1 MSLLDFAISLLA
13 TLAVHATVG
22 LGAAWLLERAGVL
35 RNPGWAELAWR
46 AALFGAL
53 LSTTLTGLRW
63 YGQVMPPAAPP
74 PPVGHAAGI
83 TPAATASVAA
93 PAARQAASTAQPPA
107 GPGPS
112 VYPAPGHAIAD
123 AGRGAPAFAL
133 PDAAA
138 GLLVSLWLLALL
150 AAGLGL
156 GRQVLSLRR
165 VARALPALASPG
177 PASLVRQ
184 ARELA
189 GRARLP
195 APALV
200 QLPGLDSPMLMPGR
214 TLLLPDW
221 AAALPPAQ
229 QRALLAHELA
239 HLERHDPA
247 WRLLQR
253 AALLPLAWHPLAR
266 HAVRRLEALAEDACD
281 ARAAEWTGE
290 PRALA
295 ECLAACLS
303 LAGPRAGQPALA
315 VAMAGAP
322 GPVVRRVRNLLEN
335 NNMSVRPP
343 NPALRR
349 TALVLGLAA
358 LVAVPGLAIGTYA
371 SQAFAGIGEFISIDG
386 SEHRYRSNTPA
397 GSVDLRLRGEVAF
410 NAAETDVESLGEGA
424 RFSLE
429 TRRDG
434 VRRAYRVE
442 TMDGRLVRR
451 YRVDGREAGFD
462 AAARAWLAA
471 ELPVLLRETGVNAE
485 ARGRRIL
492 AEGGTDALLAEIEAI
507 RSEHAARV
515 YAGVLATNVT
525 LDDGQLDRL
534 LRRVDGFESDYE
546 RRLAYAA
553 VVDTQALSV
562 AAQARLLSAL
572 PGMASDYEKRL
583 VLQALAKRGAPA
595 GAAATAWLAAVDSL
609 NSDYERRQA
618 IEPVLAHSPATPET
632 LGLALKASLRF
643 RSDYEARLV
652 LQRIAPH
659 VVGQPGLQPPFREG
673 MARIRSDYEQR
684 QVLEAL
690 LTGQVDAATAD
701 LVLELVASI
710 GSGFEAGQ
718 VLQKLAAVMPADPG
732 LIERYRAA
740 ARRLGDHERGQAE
753 RALDRFAVVQ
763 VD

>member
-13 TLAVHATVG
+13 TLAVHATLG

-53 LSTTLTGLRW
+53 LSTTLAGLRW
-63 YGQVMPPAAPP
+63 YDQVAPAAPSP
-74 PPVGHAAGI
+74 PTAAHAVGI
-83 TPAATASVAA
+83 TTGSTARVAAPPARQNTSAA
-93 PAARQAASTAQPPA
+93 PAAA

-112 VYPAPGHAIAD
+112 ANTAPGLAIAD
-123 AGRGAPAFAL
+123 AGRAAPAFAL

-138 GLLVSLWLLALL
+138 GLLISLWLLALL
-150 AAGLGL
+150 AAALGL
-156 GRQVLSLRR
+156 ARQLVCLRR
-165 VARALPALASPG
+165 VARALPGLASPG
-177 PASLVRQ
+177 PAGLVRQ

-189 GRARLP
+189 GQARL
-195 APALV
+195 ATPALA
-200 QLPGLDSPMLMPGR
+200 QLPGLDSPMLMPGG

-239 HLERHDPA
+239 HLERRDPA

-281 ARAAEWTGE
+281 ARAAEWTGD

-322 GPVVRRVRNLLEN
+322 GPVVRRVRNLLEKTT
-335 NNMSVRPP
+335 MSIRPP

-371 SQAFAGIGEFISIDG
+371 SEAFAGIGEFISIDG
-386 SEHRYRSNTPA
+386 SEHRYRSNTSE

-442 TMDGRLVRR
+442 TVDGRLVRH
-451 YRVDGREAGFD
+451 YRVDGREAELD

-485 ARGRRIL
+485 ARGKRIL
-492 AEGGTDALLAEIEAI
+492 AAGGTDALLAEIEAI

-515 YAGVLATNVT
+515 YTGVLAASVA

-534 LRRVDGFESDYE
+534 LRRVDRFESDYE
-546 RRLAYAA
+546 RRQAYAA
-553 VVDTQALSV
+553 VVQGQALSV
-562 AAQARLLSAL
+562 AGQARLLSAL

-583 VLQALAKRGAPA
+583 VLQALGKRGVPS
-595 GAAATAWLAAVDSL
+595 GPAAAAWLAAVDSL
-609 NSDYERRQA
+609 RSDYERRQA
-618 IEPVLAHSPATPET
+618 IEPVLAHAPATTEA

-643 RSDYEARLV
+643 GSDYEARLV

-659 VVGQPGLQPPFREG
+659 VVGQPGLQPDFREG
-673 MARIRSDYEQR
+673 MARIGSDYEQR

-690 LTGQVDAATAD
+690 LAGQVDAATAI
-701 LVLELVASI
+701 LVLEQVASI

-740 ARRLGDHERGQAE
+740 ARRLGDHERGRAE
-753 RALDRFAVVQ
+753 RALDRFAVVRA
-763 VD
+763 D